1 MEYKD
6 YYKILNVS
14 RGASADEIKKAFR
27 KLARKYHPDVNPG
40 DKKAELRFKEINEAY
55 EVLSDPDKRRKY
67 DTLGPN
73 WQEQFGPPS
82 GAGRRSYTY
91 GSRPS
96 STPFD
101 FDAGG
106 AGFSDF
112 FEALFGRSGTAA
124 PGMGTRG
131 PREDLRRRTGDNIE
145 QPVEVTLQ
153 EAFSGGMRTFNI
165 QSTEVCPICKGTGEI
180 GNKPCTN
187 CAGQGMIP
195 RNKRIQVKINA
206 GVDNGSR
213 IRVAGEGQPGIG
225 GGPRGDLYLIISV
238 KPDPVFERKGDDLYA
253 DVDVDLVTMM
263 LGSQFRR
270 RHRTVAC
277 SAWPVRAC
285 HVCVVM
291 AAAISMLVSRYVSQH
306 TSPVKS
312 VRSLRNWLVPDV
324 SSPTRRKEGCIVP
337 VKGDGAWYIIS
348 VAAEKAEVHEQ
359 TLRHYERLGLIS
371 PARKGNSP
379 HSPRLY
385 SDNDI
390 ERVMQIRN
398 LMQDL
403 GVNLAGVE
411 TILHMRNLIEQMQIE
426 NRERLEQV
434 RQQMEQEIQRLQDQ
448 HISETRRL
456 KGIIERLQRD
466 KM

>member
-1 MEYKD
+1 MAYKNKGLDQAMEYKD
-6 YYKILNVS
+6 YYKVLNVS
-14 RGASADEIKKAFR
+14 RGASADEIKKAYR

-82 GAGRRSYTY
+82 GAGRRTYTY
-91 GSRPS
+91 GGRPS

-112 FEALFGRSGTAA
+112 FEALFGRSGAAA

-180 GNKPCTN
+180 SNRPCTN
-187 CAGQGMIP
+187 CGGQGMIP

-238 KPDPVFERKGDDLYA
+238 KPDPMFERKGDDIYA

-263 LGSQFRR
+263 LGGEVPVPTPDGRKLALTIPPETQNRRLFRLAGKGMPR
-270 RHRTVAC
+270 LRGDGSGNLYARVQ
-277 SAWPVRAC
+277 VRLPT
-285 HVCVVM
+285 HL
-291 AAAISMLVSRYVSQH
+291 SSEE
-306 TSPVKS
+306 
-312 VRSLRNWLVPDV
+312 RSLFEKLAR
-324 SSPTRRKEGCIVP
+324 TRHVE
-337 VKGDGAWYIIS
+337 S
-348 VAAEKAEVHEQ
+348 
-359 TLRHYERLGLIS
+359 
-371 PARKGNSP
+371 
-379 HSPRLY
+379 Y
-385 SDNDI
+385 S
-390 ERVMQIRN
+390 
-398 LMQDL
+398 
-403 GVNLAGVE
+403 
-411 TILHMRNLIEQMQIE
+411 
-426 NRERLEQV
+426 
-434 RQQMEQEIQRLQDQ
+434 
-448 HISETRRL
+448 
-456 KGIIERLQRD
+456 
-466 KM
+466 